1 MHCLHHISVFS
12 VSHLIVYHSNVPAMK
27 SCFYGFF
34 FCSTA
39 RFMLAAFVK
48 TFRPLLLVI
57 SEIYFRCVDIL
68 FWMINFFAKKNAVPK
83 PTDSLLLISATQAA
97 DMIRTR
103 ELTSEELVE
112 AYISRIEQINGI
124 INAVV
129 EKNYENARCLAR
141 EVDAIFDNL
150 QMGSERYNELVASK
164 PLLGVPFTIKDCIEV
179 DGLRCTIGITSRKDL
194 VAEKDA
200 AVVQRMRSAGAIP
213 LAVTNVPEVCMW
225 WESVNAIH
233 GRSSNPYDTRR
244 ITGGSSGGE
253 AALISAAGSV
263 IGLGS
268 DIGGSIRMPSY
279 FNGVFGLKPTSGI
292 VPLTGHLPPTEGFRT
307 EMLRIGPICRYAE
320 DLIIMLKVMAAEE
333 SVDLLQLE
341 KPVNLRKMRLFYME
355 GLKTP
360 YAQSISSE
368 CYDALKRAVR
378 YFETKY
384 DLCAIRLDLP
394 FAHYAVEFFLTSI
407 EVPGAPSFAH
417 HMTDLKVPFRIGC
430 LSTIV
435 VAVRYFETKYDLCAI
450 RLDLPF
456 AHYAVEFFLTSIE
469 VPGAP
474 SFAHHMTDLKSELNC
489 LGELVKWCFRRS
501 RHTFPAII
509 TGILDRQSPFN
520 DEQKKVLMS
529 LRDRLNRELRELLQD
544 DAILIFPSFPTTAPY
559 HHQPL
564 LTPLNFAYTALWN
577 TLAMPVVQCPMGL
590 NKRGI
595 PLGVQ
600 VVGAPATDRLLIAV
614 AQDLEDG
621 FGGWRPATD
630 S

>member
-1 MHCLHHISVFS
+1 MF
-12 VSHLIVYHSNVPAMK
+12 
-27 SCFYGFF
+27 
-34 FCSTA
+34 
-39 RFMLAAFVK
+39 AAFVK
-48 TFRPLLLVI
+48 TFRPLLLIV
-57 SEIYFRCVDIL
+57 SEIYFRWVEIL
-68 FWMINFFAKKNAVPK
+68 FWAINLFVRKRSVPR
-83 PTDSLLLISATQAA
+83 PNDSLLLISATQAA
-97 DMIRTR
+97 EMIRIR

-112 AYISRIEQINGI
+112 AYIARIEQVNGI

-129 EKNYENARCLAR
+129 DKNYENARILAR
-141 EVDAIFDNL
+141 EADSIFASL
-150 QMGSERYNELVASK
+150 QPGSSEYNEMITK
-164 PLLGVPFTIKDCIEV
+164 RPLLGVPFTIKDCIEV
-179 DGLRCTIGITSRKDL
+179 DGLRCTVGISSRKDL
-194 VAEKDA
+194 VAQKDA
-200 AVVQRMRSAGAIP
+200 AVVERMKNAGAIP

-292 VPLTGHLPPTEGFRT
+292 VPLVGHLPPTEGFRN

-320 DLIIMLKVMAAEE
+320 DLIIMLKVMAA
-333 SVDLLQLE
+333 DDAINLLQMD
-341 KPVNLRKMRLFYME
+341 KRVNLRKMRLFYME

-417 HMTDLKVPFRIGC
+417 HMTDF
-430 LSTIV
+430 
-435 VAVRYFETKYDLCAI
+435 
-450 RLDLPF
+450 
-456 AHYAVEFFLTSIE
+456 
-469 VPGAP
+469 
-474 SFAHHMTDLKSELNC
+474 KSELNC
-489 LGELVKWCFRRS
+489 VGELVKWCFGRS
-501 RHTFPAII
+501 RHTLPAIM

-520 DEQKKVLMS
+520 EEQKRVLMS

-544 DAILIFPSFPTTAPY
+544 DAVLIFPSFPTTAPY

-621 FGGWRPATD
+621 FGGWKPSTD

>member
-1 MHCLHHISVFS
+1 HQLDHIPFV
-12 VSHLIVYHSNVPAMK
+12 VLIVLIL
-27 SCFYGFF
+27 FF
-34 FCSTA
+34 FSSLKYSSSKYSKSIRPLVSLIVFIAIFTQYTRPVNIAAIMHWLYAFMLLAFPTKRNPRIRTA
-39 RFMLAAFVK
+39 RFMLAAFLK

-68 FWMINFFAKKNAVPK
+68 FWAINVFTKRNAVRK

-112 AYISRIEQINGI
+112 AYINRIEQVNGI

-129 EKNYENARCLAR
+129 EKNYENARYLAK

-150 QMGSERYNELVASK
+150 QTGSERYNELIASK

-200 AVVQRMRSAGAIP
+200 AVVQRMRNAGAIP

-320 DLIIMLKVMAAEE
+320 DLIIMLKVMATEE
-333 SVDLLQLE
+333 SVGLLQLE
-341 KPVNLRKMRLFYME
+341 KAVNLRKMRLFYME

-417 HMTDLKVPFRIGC
+417 HMTDLK
-430 LSTIV
+430 
-435 VAVRYFETKYDLCAI
+435 
-450 RLDLPF
+450 
-456 AHYAVEFFLTSIE
+456 
-469 VPGAP
+469 
-474 SFAHHMTDLKSELNC
+474 SELNC

-501 RHTFPAII
+501 RHTFPAIM

-621 FGGWRPATD
+621 FGGWRPAMD

>member
-1 MHCLHHISVFS
+1 MHWLYAFMLLAFPTKRNPRIR
-12 VSHLIVYHSNVPAMK
+12 
-27 SCFYGFF
+27 
-34 FCSTA
+34 TA

-68 FWMINFFAKKNAVPK
+68 FWMINFFAKRNAVPK

-417 HMTDLKVPFRIGC
+417 HMTDLK
-430 LSTIV
+430 
-435 VAVRYFETKYDLCAI
+435 
-450 RLDLPF
+450 
-456 AHYAVEFFLTSIE
+456 
-469 VPGAP
+469 
-474 SFAHHMTDLKSELNC
+474 SELNC

>member
-1 MHCLHHISVFS
+1 RYDEHTFMEFLNLFRQ
-12 VSHLIVYHSNVPAMK
+12 YN
-27 SCFYGFF
+27 
-34 FCSTA
+34 STA
-39 RFMLAAFVK
+39 RFMLAAFLK

-68 FWMINFFAKKNAVPK
+68 FWAINVFTKRNAVRK

-112 AYISRIEQINGI
+112 AYINRIEQVNGI

-129 EKNYENARCLAR
+129 EKNYENARYLAK

-150 QMGSERYNELVASK
+150 QTGSERYNELIASK

-200 AVVQRMRSAGAIP
+200 AVVQRMRNAGAIP

-320 DLIIMLKVMAAEE
+320 DLIIMLKVMATEE
-333 SVDLLQLE
+333 SVGLLQLE
-341 KPVNLRKMRLFYME
+341 KAVNLRKMRLFYME

-417 HMTDLKVPFRIGC
+417 HMTDLK
-430 LSTIV
+430 
-435 VAVRYFETKYDLCAI
+435 
-450 RLDLPF
+450 
-456 AHYAVEFFLTSIE
+456 
-469 VPGAP
+469 
-474 SFAHHMTDLKSELNC
+474 SELNC

-501 RHTFPAII
+501 RHTFPAIM

-621 FGGWRPATD
+621 FGGWRPAMD